1 MLLTFPILA
10 LAMFGVVETSVLV
23 GASNRLQL
31 AANTGARVGASIP
44 GPHHHQAI
52 EEAVFE
58 VLGPELSQHATVK
71 CSHSGAAGD
80 MCRVTV
86 KLPREQA
93 APDLLGMFGFR
104 LSGSLQ
110 ATVAMRIE

>member
-10 LAMFGVVETSVLV
+10 LALFGVVETSVLV

-31 AANTGARVGASIP
+31 AANTGARVGAATP
-44 GPHHHQAI
+44 GPRHHRAI
-52 EEAVFE
+52 EEAVYE
-58 VLGPELSQHATVK
+58 VLGPQLSQYATVD
-71 CSHSGAAGD
+71 CSHSGTAGD

-86 KLPREQA
+86 ALPRDQA

-104 LSGSLQ
+104 LSGMLQ
-110 ATVAMRIE
+110 ATVSMRIE